1 MSEDPVERSCL
12 AVIALITSFSSVK
25 YRKKKAFNPMLGETY
40 EIVTDKVRYITEKVQ
55 HVPQQMVAF

>member
-40 EIVTDKVRYITEKVQ
+40 EIVTDNVKYITEKV
-55 HVPQQMVAF
+55 